1 MPEGGTAATKQL
13 AGIAKR
19 RTMMGPGLNQLEYE
33 AAMLRMQEMAVE
45 FRKVQRAV
53 NSTTGGP
60 HRLRTA
66 LSGTGRQVSG
76 TLKMITSL
84 F

>member
-1 MPEGGTAATKQL
+1 
-13 AGIAKR
+13 
-19 RTMMGPGLNQLEYE
+19 MGPGLNQLEYE
-33 AAMLRMQEMAVE
+33 AAVLRLQEMAAE
-45 FRKVQRAV
+45 YRKVQRAV

-66 LSGTGRQVSG
+66 LSSTGRQVSG
-76 TLKMITSL
+76 TLKMITSI